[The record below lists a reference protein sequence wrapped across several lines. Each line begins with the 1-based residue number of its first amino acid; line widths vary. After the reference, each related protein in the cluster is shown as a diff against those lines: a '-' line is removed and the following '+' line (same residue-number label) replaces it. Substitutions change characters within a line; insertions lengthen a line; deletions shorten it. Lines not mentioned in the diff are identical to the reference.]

1 MASGN
6 YGLSLVVVRNVP
18 LFSGLDE
25 GELERL
31 SRVARRRRAERGEY
45 IVREGESTDFL
56 YILLA
61 GRAKVT
67 NSDEDGKEI
76 ILALLG
82 PGEFFGEM
90 GLIDDSP
97 RSADV
102 VAQEPCELL
111 ILGSGEFQ
119 RCWRENFPVARKLM
133 QILVGRLRDADRK
146 IESLALLDVY
156 GRVAR
161 LLIEMSE
168 EQNGRR
174 VVKRKISKQEMA
186 RMIGAS
192 REMVTK
198 VMRDLEAGSYIAYE
212 GDLLVI
218 QGG

>member
-6 YGLSLVVVRNVP
+6 CGLSLVVVRNVP

-25 GELERL
+25 SELERL
-31 SRVARRRRAERGEY
+31 SRVSRRRRAERGEY

-56 YILLA
+56 YVLLT

-67 NSDEDGKEI
+67 NSDEEGREI

-90 GLIDDSP
+90 GLIDDNS

-111 ILGSGEFQ
+111 VLGAEEFQ

-133 QILVGRLRDADRK
+133 QVLVRRLRDADRK

-168 EQNGRR
+168 EDQGRR
-174 VVKRKISKQEMA
+174 VVRKKISKQEMA

-212 GDLLVI
+212 GELLVI
-218 QGG
+218 LGG